1 MKIEK
6 NTEIKLKS
14 FLGTLKPEKNTK
26 NHNNYWKL
34 IGEKGKVID
43 DIENYNGRVL
53 ILFTKNLD
61 EFEVENHNPI
71 KNSLW
76 IKKTDLELE
85 YTTSVSFIIVL
96 FQKLPKF
103 GNFTKNIKIWDATHQ
118 FLWAITSKI
127 LLMVELP
134 KVDLKMP
141 VKLFEQA

>member
-14 FLGTLKPEKNTK
+14 FLGTLKPEKRIKENE
-26 NHNNYWKL
+26 NYWKL

-43 DIENYNGRVL
+43 EIENYNGRVL
-53 ILFTKNLD
+53 ILFAKNLD

-85 YTTSVSFIIVL
+85 
-96 FQKLPKF
+96 
-103 GNFTKNIKIWDATHQ
+103 
-118 FLWAITSKI
+118 
-127 LLMVELP
+127 
-134 KVDLKMP
+134 
-141 VKLFEQA
+141 